1 MSKQGNCNMS
11 GNKKS
16 FILYLDQ
23 KELFDKLPDEQAGK
37 LIKHIFSYV
46 NCEDPK
52 TDDLIVDIAFSSIKA
67 SLKRDL
73 EKWESQKEQRR
84 QAGLASAKKRAE
96 RKSTTVND
104 RSNSLNEAQ
113 RNPTVNVSDNVSDSV
128 SDSVNVNEDKYAFL
142 GETIRLNH
150 SDFSKWQKLYPNLN
164 LMNELQQLDM
174 ECKGD
179 KKWFM
184 SVSSKLNYRNNK
196 AKERIQ
202 HIRPPKAF
210 SQ

>member
-1 MSKQGNCNMS
+1 MS

-46 NCEDPK
+46 NCENPK
-52 TDDLIVDIAFSSIKA
+52 SDDLIVDIAFSSIKA

-84 QAGLASAKKRAE
+84 KAGLASAKKRAE
-96 RKSTTVND
+96 RKATTVND
-104 RSNSLNEAQ
+104 RSIPLNEAQ
-113 RNPTVNVSDNVSDSV
+113 RNPTVNVNDSV
-128 SDSVNVNEDKYAFL
+128 SVNVNVNEEKYAFL

-150 SDFSKWQKLYPNLN
+150 SDFQKWEKLYPNLN

-174 ECKGD
+174 ECRGD

-184 SVSSKLNYRNNK
+184 SVSSKLNYRNKNAQPAVK
-196 AKERIQ
+196 GPRKFTQ
-202 HIRPPKAF
+202 
-210 SQ
+210 